1 MIRIYMDDL
10 RPLPTFFFN
19 VLAVDGYECLEEL
32 RKHKGKVQVLS
43 LDHDLGE
50 DTLDG
55 YDVVKAM
62 VEEGLYADRIYLH
75 TANPTGRD
83 NMYHYLKNAI
93 KHGVLP
99 DHIKVYYGPI
109 PFVEDDDKGEGSDIN
124 MYL

>member
-1 MIRIYMDDL
+1 MDDI

-19 VLAVDGYECLEEL
+19 VLAVDGYECLDIL
-32 RKHKGKVQVLS
+32 RQNKGKVEYLS

-55 YDVVKAM
+55 YDVVKVM
-62 VEEGLYADRIYLH
+62 VDEGLYANNIYLH
-75 TANPTGRD
+75 TANPTGRE
-83 NMYHYLKNAI
+83 NMYYYLINAI

-99 DHIKVYYGPI
+99 SHVRVNKGPI
-109 PFVEDDDKGEGSDIN
+109 PYVEDEDKGEGRDIN